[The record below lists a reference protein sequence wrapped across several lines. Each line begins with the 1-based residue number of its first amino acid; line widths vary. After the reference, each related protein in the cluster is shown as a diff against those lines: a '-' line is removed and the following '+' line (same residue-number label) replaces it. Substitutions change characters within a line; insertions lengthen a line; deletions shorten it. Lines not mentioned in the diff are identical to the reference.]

1 MNICTIR
8 KLEKLGFDKDWLMVV
23 KSEWKPKKRG
33 AYDML
38 ITDIQNLS
46 DDPLYGTRIERT
58 KFNNDYDLSL
68 ILKYFEGNAYVIVE
82 VDSNEII
89 SKGILDDSVFD
100 IMHYWTQENW
110 DIYSNKELESE
121 RQMQAARNESIINK
135 LTRENYE
142 LQVENAKLRLQLKEK
157 QK

>member
-1 MNICTIR
+1 
-8 KLEKLGFDKDWLMVV
+8 MVV

-89 SKGILDDSVFD
+89 SKGILDDGVFD

-121 RQMQAARNESIINK
+121 RQMRAARNESIINR

>member
-121 RQMQAARNESIINK
+121 RQMRAARNESIINR

>member
-121 RQMQAARNESIINK
+121 RQMQAARNESIINR

-142 LQVENAKLRLQLKEK
+142 LRVENAKLRLQLKEK

>member
-38 ITDIQNLS
+38 ITDIQNLP

-121 RQMQAARNESIINK
+121 RQMRAARNESIINR

>member
-89 SKGILDDSVFD
+89 SKGILDDGVFD

-121 RQMQAARNESIINK
+121 RQMRAARNESIINR

>member
-89 SKGILDDSVFD
+89 SKGILDDGVFD

-121 RQMQAARNESIINK
+121 RQM
-135 LTRENYE
+135 
-142 LQVENAKLRLQLKEK
+142 RLQEMKA
-157 QK
+157 

>member
-89 SKGILDDSVFD
+89 SKGILDDGVFD

-110 DIYSNKELESE
+110 DIYSDKELESE
-121 RQMQAARNESIINK
+121 RQMQAARNESIINR

>member
-89 SKGILDDSVFD
+89 SKGILDDGVFD

-110 DIYSNKELESE
+110 DIYSHKELESE
-121 RQMQAARNESIINK
+121 RQMRAARNESIINR